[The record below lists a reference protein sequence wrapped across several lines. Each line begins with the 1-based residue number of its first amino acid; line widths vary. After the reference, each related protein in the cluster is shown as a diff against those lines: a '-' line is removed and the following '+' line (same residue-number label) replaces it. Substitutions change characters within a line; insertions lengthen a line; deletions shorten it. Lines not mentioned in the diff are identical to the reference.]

1 MSFKRIIPCLDT
13 KLGLLVKGVRF
24 RDLRVIGDPAER
36 ARLYEE
42 QGADEIALL
51 DVSASL
57 EGRGVILDVARRVS
71 SNVSIQLII
80 GGGIRSID
88 QIRMLLENGA
98 DKISINTAAVENPS
112 LIEEAASLFG
122 RQHIIVAIDAK
133 KAFLGGWKVY
143 IYGGSKP
150 TGLDA
155 VEWAV
160 RVEEL
165 GASEILLT
173 SIDADGTRE
182 GYDIELTRMVSEAV
196 GIPVIASGGAGGLEH
211 IYRVLT
217 DGMADA
223 ALAASIFHYGE
234 YSVRDVKLY
243 LASRSVPVRL

>member
-1 MSFKRIIPCLDT
+1 MAFKRIIPCLDT
-13 KLGLLVKGVRF
+13 RSGFLVKGVRF
-24 RDLRVIGDPAER
+24 YDLKVIGDPAER

-57 EGRGVILDVARRVS
+57 EGRGIILDMVRRVS
-71 SNVSIQLII
+71 SNISIPLIV

-88 QIRMLLENGA
+88 QIEVLLESGA
-98 DKISINTAAVENPS
+98 DKVSINTAAVENPS
-112 LIEEAASLFG
+112 LIEEATSLFG
-122 RQHIIVAIDAK
+122 RRRIIVAIDAK
-133 KAFLGGWKVY
+133 RVSPGRWEVY
-143 IYGGSKP
+143 IYGGNKS

-155 VEWAV
+155 VEWAA

-182 GYDIELTRMVSEAV
+182 GYDIELTRIVSEAV
-196 GIPVIASGGAGGLEH
+196 GIPVIASGGAGKLEH

-243 LASRSVPVRL
+243 LASRGVSVRL